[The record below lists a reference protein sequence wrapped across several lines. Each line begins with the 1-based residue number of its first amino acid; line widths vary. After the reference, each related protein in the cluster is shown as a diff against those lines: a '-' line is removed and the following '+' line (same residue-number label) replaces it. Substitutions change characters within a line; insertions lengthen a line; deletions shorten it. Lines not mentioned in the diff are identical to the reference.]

1 MKRRIY
7 EKPVSLCLCS
17 LFLCDRHVEPWDGRC
32 GLQYWQQ
39 QLSDC
44 NGKRSPAMGKVSVK
58 LSDPATCMAPEG
70 PFLHVYVTI
79 TDIKAH
85 ASASAGDGDAGW
97 QDLTPNLAANPVTV
111 DLLGL
116 ANNQCFLG
124 TLEDAQQLQAGN
136 YQQLRVVLAAV
147 PAVSSKSTG
156 DPVCGSAANCVVL
169 NNGSMFPLNLSSE
182 AQTGIKITSGQ
193 IANGGFSV
201 GAGEAKDLD
210 IDFDTC
216 ASIVDDGEGN
226 FSLKPVV
233 HAGEVVATASSI
245 NGSVLDG
252 ATGKPINGTITVALE
267 QPDAA
272 GVDRIFMSTLAKAD
286 GTFLF
291 CTLPMGTF
299 DMVIVAAGND
309 GTVYEPLVVTGIT
322 TGASV
327 LLAQLYADPATPF
340 AATVVHGQVTSGS
353 SALPA
358 AGTVAH
364 VELSALETVDTTL
377 TATIPMVPNKGYA
390 NVTLARATAPLAE
403 CATGSDCVSYSMRL
417 PAGSARVAAFSGKDM
432 VFWPSGLPVSYVVDA
447 RASVP
452 SSGGVADCT
461 VSELK
466 TSALS
471 SAGGTA
477 STLAFTGCR

>member
-1 MKRRIY
+1 
-7 EKPVSLCLCS
+7 
-17 LFLCDRHVEPWDGRC
+17 
-32 GLQYWQQ
+32 
-39 QLSDC
+39 
-44 NGKRSPAMGKVSVK
+44 MGKVSVK

-85 ASASAGDGDAGW
+85 ASASAGDGEAGW

-116 ANNQCFLG
+116 ANNQCFLE
-124 TLEDAQQLQAGN
+124 TLGDAQQLQAGT
-136 YQQLRVVLAAV
+136 YQQLRVILAA
-147 PAVSSKSTG
+147 AAATSSKGTSNLA
-156 DPVCGSAANCVVL
+156 CGGTAANCVVL
-169 NNGSMFPLNLSSE
+169 NDGSMFPLKLSSE
-182 AQTGIKITSGQ
+182 AQTGIKISSSQ
-193 IANGGFSV
+193 IANGGFNV

-210 IDFDTC
+210 VDFDTC
-216 ASIVDDGEGN
+216 ASIVQDEGGN
-226 FSLKPVV
+226 YLLNPVV

-272 GVDRIFMSTLAKAD
+272 GTDRIFMSTLAKAD
-286 GTFLF
+286 GTFVF
-291 CTLPMGTF
+291 CPLPMGTF
-299 DMVIVAAGND
+299 DMVIVATGSD

-327 LLAQLYADPATPF
+327 LLAQLYANPATPY
-340 AATVVHGQVTSGS
+340 AATVVHGQVTSGGS
-353 SALPA
+353 TLPA

-377 TATIPMVPNKGYA
+377 TVTIPMVPNMGYA

-403 CATGSDCVSYSMRL
+403 CAAGSDCVSYSMRL

-466 TSALS
+466 TSALT

-477 STLAFTGCR
+477 STLAFTGCH